1 MKRPMNVESTFA
13 WSITIIVSTASLILA
28 FAEESKWPTA
38 LTPFIAIACH
48 FLVDRWNFLRL
59 SVWGAN
65 LLGMLAF
72 MAMAVEFIGSD
83 VLAKLISGAHLLVYM
98 TWVVLLMPKGIR
110 QYWWLL
116 ALSLLQVSVSSVLT
130 TSGGFGVSLVLML
143 LLMVWTTSIFTL
155 FRARQR
161 LNRNNEVEDS
171 LAATA
176 TAAKSPDSVLLVRD
190 GLQLDS
196 HEPWIGWRFRA
207 IVAFTFVSSLLVAGI
222 TFAAFPR
229 IWVPQSP
236 LANFQDTEGGLV
248 NQTGFTDEV
257 ALGEIGEIMQSD
269 KRALAFEITRMNG
282 GMPVTP
288 EQFTTAAGMDEL
300 LLRGNALGKYES
312 GRWTGTQQ
320 RVEARWAMPFATK
333 PSDSDFRFRIS
344 QDPPI
349 HNFALVPAPVS
360 NAVNKGN
367 GTLLQHPYSYAVEH
381 RFSEAEELR
390 RSQQVD
396 YEVWVKT
403 PNDRSNVH
411 LPGGSR
417 KAGEDRLSVAL
428 QLREAG
434 YNQIAYITPNLPDLL
449 PKLVKKTNELCRD
462 ETGELLPPAQ
472 RIRRVMFFLNTSGE
486 FTYSHTLNIINP
498 DIDPVEDFLLNQKK
512 GHCEY
517 FASAATLM
525 LQSAGLPARVV
536 NGYKGWDLNTVSGKY
551 EVKQKYAHTWM
562 EVFVDGR
569 WETHDPTPSAPRE
582 EIVSKTSQMDWWN
595 DLNMAMGDNW
605 TELIE
610 KMSLQRQEAL
620 VQPLISRV
628 KEIWRIIKQ
637 QGLAAAL
644 KLFYQEVLLQ
654 PGKWI
659 SLQTGF
665 VTFILLLIPGLLIKS
680 NPFTKTL
687 RALRSAL
694 PWLSANQN
702 QQRTVIRFY
711 DNFKNA
717 CRKRG
722 LTFPDHQTAHEN
734 AISAVKHFQDCLTS
748 EEDRLLAE
756 RIARSFNSVRFG
768 NSKLTAESIASIR
781 ADVSRFGELISSAS
795 AKATV

>member
-1 MKRPMNVESTFA
+1 MKRQMNVESTFA
-13 WSITIIVSTASLILA
+13 WSVTVMVSTASLILA

-38 LTPFIAIACH
+38 FTPFIALACH
-48 FLVDRWNFLRL
+48 YVVDRWNILRV

-98 TWVVLLMPKGIR
+98 TWVILLMRKGIR
-110 QYWWLL
+110 QYWWLM
-116 ALSLLQVSVSSVLT
+116 ALSVLQVSVSSVLT
-130 TSGGFGVSLVLML
+130 TSAGFGVSLVLML
-143 LLMVWTTSIFTL
+143 LMMVWTTSVFTL

-171 LAATA
+171 LATVVAGS
-176 TAAKSPDSVLLVRD
+176 KDSVLLIRD

-236 LANFQDTEGGLV
+236 LANFSDPEGGLM

-269 KRALAFEITRMNG
+269 KRALTFEIVRMNG
-282 GMPVTP
+282 GNPVTP
-288 EQFTTAAGMDEL
+288 EQFAVATGMDEL
-300 LLRGNALGKYES
+300 LLRGNALGRYVS
-312 GRWTGTQQ
+312 GRWTGSQQ
-320 RVEARWAMPFATK
+320 RLEQRQAMPFATK

-349 HNFALVPAPVS
+349 HKFALVPTPVA
-360 NAVNKGN
+360 NAINKGDAK
-367 GTLLQHPYSYAVEH
+367 LLQHPYSYAVEH
-381 RFSEAEELR
+381 RFPENEDGSR
-390 RSQQVD
+390 RSQVN

-403 PNDRSNVH
+403 PGNGKGVH

-417 KAGEDRLSVAL
+417 KPGEDRLP
-428 QLREAG
+428 EA
-434 YNQIAYITPNLPDLL
+434 YKQQEDRYAQFWFVTPNLPDLL
-449 PKLVKKTNELCRD
+449 PELVKKTNELCRD
-462 ETGELLPPAQ
+462 ESGKLIPPAQ
-472 RIRRVMFFLNTSGE
+472 RIQKVMSYLNASGE
-486 FTYSHTLNIINP
+486 FRYSHTLNIINP
-498 DIDPVEDFLLNQKK
+498 NIDPVEDFLLNQKK

-525 LQSAGLPARVV
+525 LQAADLPARIV

-562 EVFVDGR
+562 EVYVNGR

-595 DLNMAMGDNW
+595 DLNLAMGDNW

-620 VQPLISRV
+620 VQPVIARF
-628 KEIWRIIKQ
+628 KTIWNIIKQ

-644 KLFYQEVLLQ
+644 KMFYEEVILQ

-659 SLQTGF
+659 SVQTGF
-665 VTFILLLIPGLLIKS
+665 ITFILLFIPGLLIKS
-680 NPFTKTL
+680 NPFKRIL
-687 RALRSAL
+687 RALQGII
-694 PWLSANQN
+694 PWFYATQN
-702 QQRTVIRFY
+702 QQITVIRFY

-734 AISAVKHFQDCLTS
+734 AATAVQHFQDCLTS

-768 NSKLTAESIASIR
+768 NSQLSPESIASIR
-781 ADVSRFGELISSAS
+781 ADVSRFSELISSTPAS
-795 AKATV
+795 ASA